1 MSANKDLSNQS
12 FSGRFFRSCVWMW
25 ELGHKESWVPKNW
38 CFWTVV
44 LDKTLESSLD
54 SKEIQPST
62 LQESSPE
69 YSFQRIFTTDGDA
82 EASDF
87 DHPRQRIDSL
97 EKTLL
102 LGNSKSRRESG
113 WKVMRFLYG
122 ITNSMDVSLTKPGSW
137 WRTTSGKPG
146 VLQSILSQ
154 RVGHNWATELHWTA
168 ELLTSKSPWAGILK

>member
-1 MSANKDLSNQS
+1 MLLNCSIGQNS
-12 FSGRFFRSCVWMW
+12 W
-25 ELGHKESWVPKNW
+25 E
-38 CFWTVV
+38 F
-44 LDKTLESSLD
+44 LEQQ
-54 SKEIQPST
+54 EIQPSI
-62 LQESSPE
+62 LQEISPE

-113 WKVMRFLYG
+113 WKVMRLLYG

-154 RVGHNWATELHWTA
+154 RVGHNWATELHWTEA
-168 ELLTSKSPWAGILK
+168 FWPVRALEQESKVAVTGSDHKAPACLHAWLWVLGQADPFASTAN